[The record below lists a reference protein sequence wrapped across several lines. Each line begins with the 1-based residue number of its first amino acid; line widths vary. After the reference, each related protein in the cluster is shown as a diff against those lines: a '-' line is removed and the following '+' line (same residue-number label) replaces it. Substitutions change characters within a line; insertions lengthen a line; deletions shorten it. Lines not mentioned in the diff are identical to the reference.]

1 MASSSSSNAAS
12 KRAAAEEL
20 RLVETK
26 LSEVERQL
34 EALEEERATLLSRR
48 MALKETVEA
57 RDVAGET
64 DWSSDAFPWSN
75 DVLRLKQEVFGI
87 SAPWRPDQKEIIN
100 ATLSG
105 VDTFVVMRTGGGKSL
120 CFQLPA
126 LLPDMGLTLV
136 ISPLLSLI
144 SDQIHGLEAVAPGKS
159 AMLTGTMTREESSDV
174 MRQMK
179 DPRGPLRLVYVTPEK
194 VVKSKLLMSTLEKL
208 NEAQSLDRFVVDEA
222 HCCSNMGNDFRPD
235 YQKLSI
241 LRKLFPTIP
250 ILAVT
255 ATATPQ
261 VLRDVTDILVMRN
274 VELFKSPFNRRNLFY
289 RVQHKPAGLDDAVAA
304 VWTFITEK
312 HPGESGIIYCFSQK
326 ECETVAAKL
335 ASLGIATGAYHA
347 GLEAEYKDQVLR
359 RWTAD
364 RLQVV
369 VATIAFGMG

>member
-1 MASSSSSNAAS
+1 MASSSKAAS

-20 RLVETK
+20 RLIENK
-26 LSEVERQL
+26 LGEVEREL
-34 EALEEERATLLSRR
+34 RALKDERATLLSRK
-48 MALKETVEA
+48 MVLKDTMEA
-57 RDVAGET
+57 RDVAADV
-64 DWSSDAFPWSN
+64 DWSSDAFSWSG
-75 DVLRLKQEVFGI
+75 DVLRLKTEVFGI
-87 SAPWRPDQKEIIN
+87 AAPWRQDQKQIIN

-126 LLPDMGLTLV
+126 LLPDKGLSLV
-136 ISPLLSLI
+136 ISPLISLI
-144 SDQIHGLEAVAPGKS
+144 SDQVYQLEGIAPGKS

-174 MRQMK
+174 LRRMK
-179 DPRGPLRLVYVTPEK
+179 DPLSELRLVYVTPEK
-194 VVKSKLLMSTLEKL
+194 VVNSKLLMSTLEKL
-208 NEAQSLDRFVVDEA
+208 NEAQRLDRFVVDEA
-222 HCCSNMGNDFRPD
+222 HCASSMGNDFRPD

-241 LRKLFPTIP
+241 LRKLFPTVP

-261 VLRDVTDILVMRN
+261 VLRDVTHILQMSN
-274 VELFKSPFNRRNLFY
+274 VEFFKSPFNRLNLFY
-289 RVQHKPAGLDDAVAA
+289 RVQHKPASLDDAVSA
-304 VWTFITEK
+304 VWIFITER
-312 HPGESGIIYCFSQK
+312 HSGQSGIIYCYSQK

-347 GLEAEYKDQVLR
+347 GLETEYKDQVLR

>member
-1 MASSSSSNAAS
+1 MASSSNAAS

-20 RLVETK
+20 RLVESK
-26 LSEVERQL
+26 LGEVERQL
-34 EALEEERATLLSRR
+34 RALKDERASLLSRK
-48 MALKETVEA
+48 MVLKETVEA
-57 RDVAGET
+57 RDVAADV
-64 DWSSDAFPWSN
+64 DWSSDSFPWSG
-75 DVLRLKQEVFGI
+75 DVERLKAEVFGI
-87 SAPWRPDQKEIIN
+87 AAPWRPDQKEIVN

-126 LLPDMGLTLV
+126 LLPDKGLSLV
-136 ISPLLSLI
+136 ISPLISLI
-144 SDQIHGLEAVAPGKS
+144 SDQVYQLEEISPGKS
-159 AMLTGTMTREESSDV
+159 AMLTGTMSREESSDV
-174 MRQMK
+174 LRRMK
-179 DPRGPLRLVYVTPEK
+179 DPQSPLRLVYVTPEK
-194 VVKSKLLMSTLEKL
+194 VLKSKLLMSALEKL
-208 NEAQSLDRFVVDEA
+208 NEAQRLDRFVVDEA
-222 HCCSNMGNDFRPD
+222 HCASSMGNDFRPD

-241 LRKLFPTIP
+241 LRKLFPTVP

-261 VLRDVTDILVMRN
+261 VLRDVTDILQISN
-274 VELFKSPFNRRNLFY
+274 VEFFKSPFNRPNLFY
-289 RVQHKPAGLDDAVAA
+289 RVQHKPASLDDAIAS
-304 VWTFITEK
+304 VWTFITER
-312 HPGESGIIYCFSQK
+312 HSGQSGIIYCYSQK

-359 RWTAD
+359 RWTAG